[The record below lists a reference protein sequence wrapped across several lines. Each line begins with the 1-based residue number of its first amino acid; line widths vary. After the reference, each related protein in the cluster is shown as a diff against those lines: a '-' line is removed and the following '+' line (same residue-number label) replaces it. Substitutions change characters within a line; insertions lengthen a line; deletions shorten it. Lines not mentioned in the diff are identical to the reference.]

1 VIKLKDLS
9 FSYLKPDGSPVTET
23 PQLNRINLEIHEG
36 EFVLV
41 CGPTGSG
48 KSTLLKALNGLAPSF
63 TGGLLSGEIHLDG
76 QNLTGSQPHEYSHL
90 VGYVNQ
96 QPEGYFVADTV
107 IDEIVYGSEQLG
119 LPAAQIQSRLDELVD
134 SLEIRDLL
142 DRPLATLSGGQQQ
155 RVAIAAALVAGQK
168 VLLLDEPTS
177 ALDLAGAT
185 EVLNIL
191 SNLAHKKGIT
201 VLLAEHRI
209 SRVIAEVDSVLV
221 VHGDGSVT
229 KGKPESQFNDPRFAP
244 PIIELGI
251 QLGWNPLKISTEDAG
266 KRWRESEHSTLD
278 RKIQEP
284 SSAIVEIKDL
294 TVRFA
299 ETSAVSDVSLSIFGN
314 QVTAIMGEN
323 GSGKTSLCWAIQGLG
338 TRNSGSV
345 ILANTD
351 TAKLAKDSRLDLIA
365 MIPQRAAD
373 LLFLHTLADELEESD
388 IYAGI
393 EQGTTASLFQ
403 KLAGRIDTAIH
414 PRDLSAGQQLALV
427 LSIQL
432 AKDAKVLI
440 LDEPTRGLD
449 YSAKRALAKQLKMLR
464 AADRAIIL
472 ASHDIEFV
480 AELADRVVLLEAGKI
495 MRDSAPT
502 ELLGFGSP
510 LASQLAQISR
520 TPGLISI
527 EQVLS

>member
-1 VIKLKDLS
+1 MIKLKDLS
-9 FSYLKPDGSPVTET
+9 FSYIKPDGTPLTET
-23 PQLNRINLEIHEG
+23 PQLNRVNFEIHEG

-48 KSTLLKALNGLAPSF
+48 KSTLLKTLNGLAPNF
-63 TGGLLSGEIHLDG
+63 TGGLLSGEIYIDS
-76 QNLTGSQPHEYSHL
+76 QNLTGCQPHEYSHL
-90 VGYVNQ
+90 VGFVNQ

-119 LPAAQIQSRLDELVD
+119 LPKAQIQSQLDEIVD
-134 SLEIRDLL
+134 SLGIRDLL

-185 EVLNIL
+185 EVLRVL
-191 SNLAHKKGIT
+191 SDLAHKRGIT

-229 KGKPESQFNDPRFAP
+229 KGKPASQFNDPRFAP
-244 PIIELGI
+244 PIIELGV
-251 QLGWNPLKISTEDAG
+251 QLGWNPPSINTEDAQQ
-266 KRWRESEHSTLD
+266 RWLETKHSTIE
-278 RKIQEP
+278 REIHEP
-284 SSAIVEIKDL
+284 GSSIVQINNL
-294 TVRFA
+294 TVNFDQIR
-299 ETSAVSDVSLSIFGN
+299 AVSDISLQIFGN
-314 QVTAIMGEN
+314 QITAVMGEN

-338 TRNSGSV
+338 AKTSGEV
-345 ILANTD
+345 KLGNND
-351 TAKLAKDSRLDLIA
+351 TAKLAKESRLDLIA

-373 LLFLHTLADELEESD
+373 LLFLHTLAEELEESD
-388 IYAGI
+388 RYAGVG
-393 EQGTTASLFQ
+393 QGTTAALFQ

-449 YSAKRALAKQLKMLR
+449 YSAKRALAKQLKSLR
-464 AADRAIIL
+464 TQDRAIVL

-480 AELADRVVLLEAGKI
+480 AELADRVVLLQDGKVI
-495 MRDSAPT
+495 RDSAPT
-502 ELLGFGSP
+502 ELLGYGSP
-510 LASQLAQISR
+510 LASQLAQITR
-520 TPGLISI
+520 TAGLISI